1 MRLLSR
7 VVLADTG
14 NMDPELMDRDALK
27 QRVRSATADMFE
39 EIARLRMAVEERVAS
54 QAQRIQVLEEELA
67 DRARH
72 IQHLEGRA
80 AGLQKERDGARQE
93 VEAAGTVAREARERI
108 LALEKDLHAATL
120 EIQTLSTEKGA
131 AAAAR
136 AQLDGLARDAERLAR
151 EKDALLAR
159 LAEFQDAGLLAERL
173 GRLVAQARA
182 MGQNLAKTVETLKG
196 FGAGASEAAASLSPL
211 SDSIQV
217 LAASI
222 VGEAERGSRVLPP
235 PPSVLPEPE
244 AAVARGRIDTLIRMV
259 ESLER
264 KVEAAAQAQPPVSA
278 RPLGEPGTLK
288 TVILPRPPATPDA
301 AIREAIERAFKN
313 I

>member
-1 MRLLSR
+1 
-7 VVLADTG
+7 
-14 NMDPELMDRDALK
+14 MDPDILSRDALK

-54 QAQRIQVLEEELA
+54 QAQRIHVLEEELA
-67 DRARH
+67 DRSRH

-108 LALEKDLHAATL
+108 LALEKDLHAARL

-159 LAEFQDAGLLAERL
+159 LAELQDAGLLAERL
-173 GRLVAQARA
+173 GRLVAEARA
-182 MGQNLAKTVETLKG
+182 KGESLSKAAETLKG
-196 FGAGASEAAASLSPL
+196 FGAGATEAAGSLAPL
-211 SDSIQV
+211 SDSLRQ
-217 LAASI
+217 LAASMSQ
-222 VGEAERGSRVLPP
+222 EAERGSRVPP
-235 PPSVLPEPE
+235 FTPATLPESE
-244 AAVARGRIDTLIRMV
+244 AATARSRIDQLIRMV
-259 ESLER
+259 ESLEK
-264 KVEAAAQAQPPVSA
+264 KVEAAGQAQPSVPA

-288 TVILPRPPATPDA
+288 TMILPRSPTTPDA
-301 AIREAIERAFKN
+301 AIREAIERAFRN
-313 I
+313 L